1 MARVQLDSGEDSIP
15 SGGSSHSRSSHSN
28 SGGSHSGTG
37 VGDGGSG
44 HSRSSHGGVNHGAGV
59 GDVGH
64 DLGGSGGS
72 QDWGSHGG
80 VGGGKNVASGV
91 GGSIGVGKA
100 GSDYGGGSGNDG
112 SSSGGNNGAV
122 GVTLLPLGN
131 NSLDG
136 NNLGNSS
143 LLSGV
148 GCGESGLGLNNLG
161 GIGNLNSLEDGGGGL
176 DTLEDG
182 GGGEGGSH
190 GGGGHGK
197 VGALHTEAVDVVSDV
212 VDGLDESVGIDILV
226 GTGGHSIGVT
236 GLGTGRRTPSMTEGE
251 LAEFILGMEL
261 VGGGRSGDCKPL
273 RDELC

>member
-1 MARVQLDSGEDSIP
+1 MARVELDSSEDSIP
-15 SGGSSHSRSSHSN
+15 SGGSSHSRSSHS
-28 SGGSHSGTG
+28 GTG
-37 VGDGGSG
+37 IGDCG
-44 HSRSSHGGVNHGAGV
+44 SSHGGVNHGAGV

-64 DLGGSGGS
+64 DLGGGGGS
-72 QDWGSHGG
+72 QDRGSHGG
-80 VGGGKNVASGV
+80 VGGGKNVAGGV
-91 GGSIGVGKA
+91 GGSVGVGKA
-100 GSDYGGGSGNDG
+100 GSDHGGGGSNNG
-112 SSSGGNNGAV
+112 SSSGNNGAV

-148 GCGESGLGLNNLG
+148 GSGESSLGLDNLG
-161 GIGNLNSLEDGGGGL
+161 GIGNLNSLEDGGRGL

-182 GGGEGGSH
+182 GGGEGSSH

-197 VGALHTEAVDVVSDV
+197 VGALDAEAVDVVSDV

-226 GTGGHSIGVT
+226 GTGGHSVGVT

>member
-15 SGGSSHSRSSHSN
+15 SGGSSHSR
-28 SGGSHSGTG
+28 GSHSGTG

-44 HSRSSHGGVNHGAGV
+44 HSGSSHGGVNHGAGV

-72 QDWGSHGG
+72 QDRGSHGG

-91 GGSIGVGKA
+91 GGSVGVGKA
-100 GSDYGGGSGNDG
+100 GSDHGGGSGNNG
-112 SSSGGNNGAV
+112 SSSSNNGTIC
-122 GVTLLPLGN
+122 VTLLPLGN

-161 GIGNLNSLEDGGGGL
+161 GICNLNSLEDGGGGL

-190 GGGGHGK
+190 GGGGHGQ
-197 VGALHTEAVDVVSDV
+197 VSALHTEAVDVVSDV